1 MQTVCRI
8 QLTSPPSLQMQLKYQ
23 QKMIII
29 TRMMIIKLI
38 MPLVVGAA
46 FREDNYH
53 HGAGQG
59 QITPIISLQRSFH
72 LRHKNIPLPKD
83 FRLHL
88 AEAGVPPGGEIT
100 FRKCQAGGGGAEG
113 DNFLRQGK
121 KRQNGGPILRMIL
134 WVSSTIIASYVT
146 RPDVDHSTL
155 IVDILGG
162 PKFMRQIVATA

>member
-1 MQTVCRI
+1 
-8 QLTSPPSLQMQLKYQ
+8 
-23 QKMIII
+23 
-29 TRMMIIKLI
+29 MIIKLI

-46 FREDNYH
+46 FKEDNYN

-59 QITPIISLQRSFH
+59 QITPIISLQRNIH

-100 FRKCQAGGGGAEG
+100 FRKYQTGEGGAEG

-121 KRQNGGPILRMIL
+121 KHQNGGPILQMNL

-146 RPDVDHSTL
+146 RQDVDHSTL

-162 PKFMRQIVATA
+162 PKYTRQIVAIA